1 MVRHRVYRRR
11 PCAHGLYVLRQRNQD
26 AHLHAGARRTRLML
40 TVDWIDRGRSP
51 RNPPNP
57 LFPKGIDMDVT
68 FGAARFCS
76 TLLPYPAKRCGYFV
90 VRCTL
95 CKTSIV
101 ITTAGRAD

>member
-1 MVRHRVYRRR
+1 
-11 PCAHGLYVLRQRNQD
+11 
-26 AHLHAGARRTRLML
+26 ML

-101 ITTAGRAD
+101 ITTAGRADDARSLKIACLPTSGEKET